1 MTPDVLITGSSNR
14 SAELGVKHAFNAF
27 HQAHREGF
35 RLQVQF
41 RLIILL
47 LPYKQKLHKSGK
59 QSYRAT
65 CITKKQILEH
75 LRWTTPLALH
85 KTASASSHIYGK
97 HGRRNYYSLLDA
109 SLSWF
114 SNLVLQSLICYRNF
128 HLLLNPVC
136 HILWAFNKTYNRI
149 LLWICYFFQDVGN
162 AKLAQRRRLK
172 KKSSNDVRSCS
183 NSSSFSSSSSS
194 GEYISI
200 PIIIKLR
207 GKVFIDSMIHLLWG
221 PKEVVQF

>member
-75 LRWTTPLALH
+75 LRWTTPLALL
-85 KTASASSHIYGK
+85 KPTLPVVIYMVSMEGD
-97 HGRRNYYSLLDA
+97 SLLDA

-114 SNLVLQSLICYRNF
+114 SNLVLQSLICYSNF

-136 HILWAFNKTYNRI
+136 HILWAFNKTCNRI
-149 LLWICYFFQDVGN
+149 LLWISYFFQDVGN

-200 PIIIKLR
+200 PIILKLR
-207 GKVFIDSMIHLLWG
+207 G
-221 PKEVVQF
+221 